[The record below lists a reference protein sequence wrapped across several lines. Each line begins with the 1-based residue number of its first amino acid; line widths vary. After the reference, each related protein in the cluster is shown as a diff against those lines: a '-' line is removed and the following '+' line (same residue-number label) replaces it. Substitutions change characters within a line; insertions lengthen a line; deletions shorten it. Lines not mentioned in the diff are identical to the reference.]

1 MSESLVLMVVSVGAT
16 VYIAV
21 VLTEIAFR
29 IWRWRQEREIKRTDN
44 RRDQ

>member
-1 MSESLVLMVVSVGAT
+1 MSESLMLTVVSVGAA

-29 IWRWRQEREIKRTDN
+29 IWRWRQERENNRTDT